1 MPTALITGA
10 TAGIGAAFARRLA
23 ADGYD
28 LVIVARTT
36 ERLKEVAGELT
47 AAHGV
52 QVQTLTAD
60 LSTTRARKR
69 VEARLAD
76 PERPVDLLVNNAGFG
91 TRGAFAEADPDW
103 LQNQLDV
110 NVTSV
115 LRLTRAALPGMLA
128 RGHGGVINV
137 SSVAGFF
144 PATGASYSAT
154 KAYVTALSEGLSANL
169 AGTGVRVVAL
179 CPGFTH
185 TEFHQRAGDDP
196 KGLAQLPD
204 FLWLEADRVVADAL
218 ADLRHNRDRSVPG
231 LQYKA
236 LLGVTKLLPRGLLR
250 FLQQRASGD
259 RDRG

>member
-23 ADGYD
+23 TDGYD

-36 ERLKEVAGELT
+36 ERLKQYAAELGD
-47 AAHGV
+47 AHGV
-52 QVQTLTAD
+52 NVQTMTAD

-69 VEARLAD
+69 VEERLAD
-76 PERPVDLLVNNAGFG
+76 PERPIDLLINNAGFG
-91 TRGAFAEADPDW
+91 TRGSFAAAEVDG

-115 LRLTRAALPGMLA
+115 LRLTRAALPGMID

-144 PATGASYSAT
+144 PASGPSYAAT
-154 KAYVTALSEGLSANL
+154 KAYVTALSEGLAANL
-169 AGTGVRVVAL
+169 AGTGVRIVAL

-185 TEFHQRAGDDP
+185 TEFHDRAGDDMSE
-196 KGLAQLPD
+196 LPE
-204 FLWLEADRVVADAL
+204 FLWLQADRVVDDAL
-218 ADLRHNRDRSVPG
+218 NDLLHGRSRSIPSP
-231 LQYKA
+231 QYK
-236 LLGVTKLLPRGLLR
+236 V
-250 FLQQRASGD
+250 
-259 RDRG
+259 

>member
-36 ERLKEVAGELT
+36 ERLKEVAAELA

-52 QVQTLTAD
+52 RVQTLTAD

-76 PERPVDLLVNNAGFG
+76 QERPVDLLVNNAGFG
-91 TRGAFAEADPDW
+91 TRGAFAEADVDW

-115 LRLTRAALPGMLA
+115 LRLTRAALPGMIA

-137 SSVAGFF
+137 SSIAGFF
-144 PATGASYSAT
+144 PVTGPSYGAT
-154 KAYVTALSEGLSANL
+154 KAYVTALSEGLAANL

-179 CPGFTH
+179 CPGFTR
-185 TEFHQRAGDDP
+185 TEFHDRAGDDMST
-196 KGLAQLPD
+196 LPG
-204 FLWLEADRVVADAL
+204 FLWLQADRVVADAL
-218 ADLRHNRDRSVPG
+218 DDLRHNRSRSVPG
-231 LQYKA
+231 APYKA

-250 FLQQRASGD
+250 FLGKRAAAG

>member
-10 TAGIGAAFARRLA
+10 TAGIGAAFATRLA

-28 LVIVARTT
+28 LVLVARTT
-36 ERLKEVAGELT
+36 ERLKEVAAELT

-52 QVQTLTAD
+52 AVQAMTAD
-60 LSTTRARKR
+60 LATTRARKR
-69 VEARLAD
+69 VEDRLAD
-76 PERPVDLLVNNAGFG
+76 PDRPIDLLVNNAGFG
-91 TRGAFAEADPDW
+91 TRGAFAEAEPEW
-103 LQNQLDV
+103 LQSQLDV
-110 NVTSV
+110 NVTTV

-144 PATGASYSAT
+144 PATGAAYGAT
-154 KAYVTALSEGLSANL
+154 KAYVTALSEGLAANL

-185 TEFHQRAGDDP
+185 TEFHQRAGDDMS
-196 KGLAQLPD
+196 ALPD
-204 FLWLEADRVVADAL
+204 FLWLDADRVVADCL
-218 ADLRHNRDRSVPG
+218 DDLRHGRSRSVPG

-236 LLGVTKLLPRGLLR
+236 MIGIGRLLPRGLMRVL
-250 FLQQRASGD
+250 LTRAAAG

>member
-10 TAGIGAAFARRLA
+10 TAGIGAAFAKRLA

-28 LVIVARTT
+28 LVLVARTT
-36 ERLKEVAGELT
+36 ERLKQVAAELA

-52 QVQTLTAD
+52 VVQTLTAD

-76 PERPVDLLVNNAGFG
+76 AQRPVDLLVNNAGFG

-110 NVTSV
+110 NVTTV
-115 LRLTRAALPGMLA
+115 MRLTRAALPGMLE
-128 RGHGGVINV
+128 RKHGGVINV
-137 SSVAGFF
+137 SSIAGFF
-144 PATGASYSAT
+144 PTTGPSYGAT
-154 KAYVTALSEGLSANL
+154 KAYVTALSEGLAANL

-179 CPGFTH
+179 CPGFTR
-185 TEFHQRAGDDP
+185 TEFHERAGDDVTTT
-196 KGLAQLPD
+196 LPD
-204 FLWLEADRVVADAL
+204 FLWLAADRVVADAL
-218 ADLRHNRDRSVPG
+218 ADLRRNQDRSVPG
-231 LQYKA
+231 IQYKT
-236 LLGVTKLLPRGLLR
+236 LLGVTKLLPRSLLR
-250 FLQQRASGD
+250 FLSKRAAAG

>member
-28 LVIVARTT
+28 LVLVARTT
-36 ERLKEVAGELT
+36 ERLKQTAGELT
-47 AAHGV
+47 SSFGV
-52 QVQTLTAD
+52 AVQTLTAD

-91 TRGAFAEADPDW
+91 TRGAFADADPDW

-110 NVTSV
+110 NVTTV
-115 LRLTRAALPGMLA
+115 MRLTRAVLPGMLA

-144 PATGASYSAT
+144 PVTGPSYSAT
-154 KAYVTALSEGLSANL
+154 KAYVTALSEGLAANL
-169 AGTGVRVVAL
+169 TGTGVRVVAL
-179 CPGFTH
+179 CPGFTR
-185 TEFHQRAGDDP
+185 TEFHARAGDDME
-196 KGLAQLPD
+196 LPE
-204 FLWLEADRVVADAL
+204 FLWLDADRVVADAL
-218 ADLRHNRDRSVPG
+218 ADLRRNNDRSVPG
-231 LQYKA
+231 IQYKA
-236 LLGVTKLLPRGLLR
+236 LLGVTKLLPRALLR
-250 FLQQRASGD
+250 FLGKRASAG